1 MKTLKIMTLC
11 CISVLLFSSCEEHH
25 DTGGPMPI
33 AVEDPGN
40 IISVQEAD
48 KWYKNY
54 GTDRA
59 PIIEEGVNDQY
70 PTLTDPYK
78 TTRFVTADYETL
90 KKYMAFID
98 QESKAAGVTPQGL
111 RIYFAATDATSKG
124 PGKETVFMN
133 PVATFDG
140 VKGNISYAIATS
152 ASGVKKAVTVG
163 SVIDST
169 KSPNGANLIF
179 QGGSIQ
185 SLAGDDL
192 QWPPPPYPND
202 SNDYH

>member
-1 MKTLKIMTLC
+1 MKTFKLL
-11 CISVLLFSSCEEHH
+11 VLFCASALIFTSCNEHH
-25 DTGGPMPI
+25 ETGDPQPMVVAP
-33 AVEDPGN
+33 PSN
-40 IISVQEAD
+40 IISVDEAD
-48 KWYKNY
+48 QWYKNY

-70 PTLTDPYK
+70 PGLTDPYQ

-90 KKYMAFID
+90 KNYIAFID

-133 PVATFDG
+133 PVATFKG
-140 VKGNISYAIATS
+140 VKGNISYAIATN
-152 ASGVKKAVTVG
+152 AAGAKKAVTVG

-169 KSPNGANLIF
+169 KSPSGANLIL
-179 QGGSIQ
+179 QGGTIQ
-185 SLAGDDL
+185 SLAGDEL
-192 QWPPPPYPND
+192 GWPPPPYPND
-202 SNDYH
+202 PNDYH